1 MSKLLEGVRVLDVS
15 QVAAVPMAARIL
27 ADRGA
32 DVIHVENPK
41 LGDQFRWLL
50 SFMSEKS
57 GTRSRINYIGSGD
70 GVAFCLFPRTVGEEP
85 SPVQGKGKRQLRPRF
100 RCS

>member
-57 GTRSRINYIGSGD
+57 GTRSRINYI
-70 GVAFCLFPRTVGEEP
+70 
-85 SPVQGKGKRQLRPRF
+85 
-100 RCS
+100 